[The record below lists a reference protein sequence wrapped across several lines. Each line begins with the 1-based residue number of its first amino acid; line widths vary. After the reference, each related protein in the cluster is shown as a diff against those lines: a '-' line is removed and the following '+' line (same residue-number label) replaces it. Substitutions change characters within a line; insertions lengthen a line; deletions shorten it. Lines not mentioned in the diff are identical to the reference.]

1 MKDYIHFIRSWSLIQ
16 NATYHKSLLAGAGQN
31 PYSVYLRQIK
41 YVHMV
46 NFCGLIPGLIQII
59 RTIDLTNKY
68 IQARDKYI
76 HTINALPTREE
87 GL

>member
-1 MKDYIHFIRSWSLIQ
+1 
-16 NATYHKSLLAGAGQN
+16 
-31 PYSVYLRQIK
+31 
-41 YVHMV
+41 MV

-76 HTINALPTREE
+76 HTINLNFILKLSFLTINFSVILICSLY
-87 GL
+87 GC